1 MTLTELHCSV
11 QSLETQYS
19 RPNGSIKVLAVSKYQ
34 SIEKIQS
41 LYHQGQHDFGENYL
55 QEALSKIQSLQNTSI
70 EWHFIG
76 HIQRNKTRE
85 IAEHFSW
92 VQSLDRA
99 VIAERLN
106 EHRPDDL
113 PPLQVL
119 IEINASN
126 DRQKSGISLQALPA
140 LITCVQKLPHLKW
153 RGLMTMI
160 TSDYEKVAEHFFLL
174 QQQGHDIDTLSM
186 GMSQDY
192 PHAIACGATMIRM
205 GTGLFGERKKP

>member
-1 MTLTELHCSV
+1 MTFTELHCRV

-41 LYHQGQHDFGENYL
+41 LYYQGQHDFGENYL
-55 QEALSKIQSLQNTSI
+55 QEALSKIHSLQNASI

-92 VQSLDRA
+92 VQSLDRV

-126 DRQKSGISLQALPA
+126 DRQKSGINLQALPA
-140 LITCVQKLPHLKW
+140 LITCVQKLPRLKW

-160 TSDYEKVAEHFFLL
+160 TSDYEKVAKHFFLL
-174 QQQGHDIDTLSM
+174 QQQGYDIDTLSM

-192 PHAIACGATMIRM
+192 PHAIACGATMIRI
-205 GTGLFGERKKP
+205 GTALFGERKKP